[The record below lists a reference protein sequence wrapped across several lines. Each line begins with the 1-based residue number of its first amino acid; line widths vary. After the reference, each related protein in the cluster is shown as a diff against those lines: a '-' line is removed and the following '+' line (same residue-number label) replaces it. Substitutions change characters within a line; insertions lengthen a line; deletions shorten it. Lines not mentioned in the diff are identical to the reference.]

1 MLVAAESSA
10 NFADFTVP
18 AWVWIAFLAGFISLL
33 LVDVLIIHRTAHVI
47 TARQAAIECAVWV
60 AIGLSFGFVIL
71 AWQGGQAAG
80 EYWAGYLIEESLSID
95 NVFVWALILS
105 YFAVPREYQHR
116 VLFWGIFGALVFRA
130 AFIFGGVA
138 LLDAFDWVIYIFGTI
153 LLITA
158 IRLLMGDDAEVNPET
173 NPLLRVFRRIVPST
187 PDYDGQR
194 LVTRRTGALLA
205 TPLLAVV
212 VVVETSDVVFAVDSI
227 PAILAITREEFVV
240 YTSNAF
246 AILGLRALYFLLADL
261 KDRFEYLRHG
271 LAVIL
276 AFVGVKM
283 LISEWVE
290 IPVAVSLGVIGV
302 VLGISI
308 FVSSRHDVP
317 ATDDL
322 EPADANED

>member
-1 MLVAAESSA
+1 MLVAAEEAA

-18 AWVWIAFLAGFISLL
+18 PWVWVAFLAGFMGLL
-33 LVDVLIIHRTAHVI
+33 LIDVLVIHRTAHVA
-47 TARQAAIECAVWV
+47 TTREAAIESAVWI
-60 AIGLSFGFVIL
+60 ALGLSFSLVIL

-80 EYWAGYLIEESLSID
+80 EYLAGYLIEESLSID

-105 YFAVPREYQHR
+105 FFAVPREYQHR
-116 VLFWGIFGALVFRA
+116 VLFWGIFGALIARA

-138 LLDAFDWVIYIFGTI
+138 LLDRFDWVVYVFGTI

-158 IRLLMGDDAEVNPET
+158 VRLLTHGEEEIHPEH

-187 PDYDGQR
+187 TEYDGHN
-194 LVTRRTGALLA
+194 LLTRRTGVLLA
-205 TPLLAVV
+205 TPLLAVL

-227 PAILAITREEFVV
+227 PAILAVTREQFVV

-261 KDRFEYLRHG
+261 KDRFDFLRHG

-283 LISEWVE
+283 MIAEWFH
-290 IPVAVSLGVIGV
+290 IPVGVSLAVIAV
-302 VLGISI
+302 VLASSVYISI
-308 FVSSRHDVP
+308 RYDR
-317 ATDDL
+317 AEGGGL
-322 EPADANED
+322 EPADLHDD

>member
-1 MLVAAESSA
+1 MA
-10 NFADFTVP
+10 
-18 AWVWIAFLAGFISLL
+18 LL
-33 LVDVLIIHRTAHVI
+33 LIDVLVIHRTARVA
-47 TARQAAIECAVWV
+47 TTREAAIECAVWI

-105 YFAVPREYQHR
+105 FFAVPREYQHR
-116 VLFWGIFGALVFRA
+116 VLFWGIFGALIFRA

-138 LLDAFDWVIYIFGTI
+138 LLDAFDWVIYVFGTI

-158 IRLLMGDDAEVNPET
+158 VRLLMGDDESHVNPET
-173 NPLLRVFRRIVPST
+173 NPLLRVFRRVVPST
-187 PDYDGQR
+187 QEYDGQK
-194 LVTRRTGALLA
+194 LLTRRTGVLLA

-290 IPVAVSLGVIGV
+290 IPVGLSLGIILL
-302 VLGISI
+302 VLLISI
-308 FVSSRHDVP
+308 LISSRHDQPP
-317 ATDDL
+317 AEELST
-322 EPADANED
+322 ADVGDE

>member
-1 MLVAAESSA
+1 MPIAAEA
-10 NFADFTVP
+10 TNFADFLVP
-18 AWVWIAFLAGFISLL
+18 SWVWIAFLLGFASLL
-33 LVDVLIIHRTAHVI
+33 LVDVLVIHRNAHVA
-47 TARQAAIECAVWV
+47 TMREAAVECAVWV
-60 AIGLSFGFVIL
+60 AIGLSFGLVIL

-130 AFIFGGVA
+130 IFIFGGVA
-138 LLDAFDWVIYIFGTI
+138 LLDHFSWVIYVFGTI

-158 IRLLMGDDAEVNPET
+158 VRLLVGDEDEVHPES
-173 NPLLRVFRRIVPST
+173 NPLLRAFRRVVPST
-187 PDYDGQR
+187 SEYDGHR
-194 LVTRRTGALLA
+194 LLTRRNAVLLA
-205 TPLLAVV
+205 TPLLAVL

-261 KDRFEYLRHG
+261 KDRFDFLRHG

-283 LISEWVE
+283 LINEWVH
-290 IPVAVSLGVIGV
+290 IPVGVSLGVILA
-302 VLGISI
+302 VLAASI
-308 FVSSRHDVP
+308 WVSARYDRSPDGG
-317 ATDDL
+317 L
-322 EPADANED
+322 ERAE